1 MVKPLTHRLAIAF
14 TLYLN
19 QQISKIWTQSN
30 TAACEVVSQR
40 GCACRSGY
48 PHHFWLTLQP
58 LTHTLQ
64 VALRSRY
71 IVALGKDYI
80 SSEIGLIKLR
90 KEVLRHSP
98 HNKQRPNKHHY
109 RTPHNHP
116 SVTQSTLQQRGKPRH
131 RLKRYCVR
139 SRHHQPLTKKR
150 HLRECQHPA
159 EQQRHRHNHKQRLY
173 NLCHRRWSEIQ
184 RQKRE
189 YCYERRPQQTP
200 LGLIGSRQKCLM

>member
-1 MVKPLTHRLAIAF
+1 MVKPLTHRLTIAF

-30 TAACEVVSQR
+30 TTACEIVSHR

-64 VALRSRY
+64 MALRSGY
-71 IVALGKDYI
+71 IVAFGKDYI
-80 SSEIGLIKLR
+80 GTEIGFIKLR
-90 KEVLRHSP
+90 KEVLRHST
-98 HNKQRPNKHHY
+98 HNKQCPDKHHH

-116 SVTQSTLQQRGKPRH
+116 SVTQSTLQQGGKPRY
-131 RLKRYCVR
+131 RLQRCFLY
-139 SRHHQPLTKKR
+139 SQHHKSLTEKR

-159 EQQRHRHNHKQRLY
+159 EQQRHRHNHKQRLH
-173 NLCHRRWSEIQ
+173 NLCHRRWGKIQ
-184 RQKRE
+184 RQE
-189 YCYERRPQQTP
+189 
-200 LGLIGSRQKCLM
+200 